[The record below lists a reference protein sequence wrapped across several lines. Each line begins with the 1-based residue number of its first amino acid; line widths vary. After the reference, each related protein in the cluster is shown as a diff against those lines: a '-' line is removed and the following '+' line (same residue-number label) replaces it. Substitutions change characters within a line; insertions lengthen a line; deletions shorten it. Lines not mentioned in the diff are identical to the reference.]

1 MQQLPTNGRHQCY
14 WLSFLPPA
22 GCCVCSA
29 YRDVLSA
36 NASSLVLVLFSI
48 TLSSCLYT
56 SGIFYFFYF
65 YCYFLFF
72 FSRLLP
78 VFGLAL
84 LTVPQRVQQN
94 IDVIGDVPVPPYF
107 LLLRHQSR
115 LLFKVGKLPR
125 LKPTQQ
131 RFTCERGF
139 KLYSSFVTLRLKRAN
154 EPDDPNRVARFTFKY
169 TGY

>member
-72 FSRLLP
+72 SVGYCRS
-78 VFGLAL
+78 LAL
-84 LTVPQRVQQN
+84 PCSPCRSESNKTLTSSVTYRYRP
-94 IDVIGDVPVPPYF
+94 IF
-107 LLLRHQSR
+107 
-115 LLFKVGKLPR
+115 
-125 LKPTQQ
+125 
-131 RFTCERGF
+131 
-139 KLYSSFVTLRLKRAN
+139 SSFAINPAFFLKLAN
-154 EPDDPNRVARFTFKY
+154 CHV
-169 TGY
+169 